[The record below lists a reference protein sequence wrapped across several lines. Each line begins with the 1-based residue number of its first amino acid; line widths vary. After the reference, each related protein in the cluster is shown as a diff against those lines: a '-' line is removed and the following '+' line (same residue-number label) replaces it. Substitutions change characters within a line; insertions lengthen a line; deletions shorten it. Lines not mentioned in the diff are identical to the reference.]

1 MNKESPQEIL
11 KILNLA
17 KMYESKKNLVKAFEL
32 YKEAADYGD
41 SLAFIQVAKMYAV
54 GIGIG
59 ILACLKVAEISKYM
73 KNL

>member
-17 KMYESKKNLVKAFEL
+17 KMYESKKNLIKAFEL

-41 SLAFIQVAKMYAV
+41 SLAFIQVAKMYAA
-54 GIGIG
+54 GIG

-73 KNL
+73 KNR